1 MTVTSRQRPGILR
14 AVIRA
19 LLLLFP
25 LWLALHGPAAAA
37 TLTVGPDG
45 IPLAFAEALRQAR
58 DGDVIEV
65 LPGTYKGQ
73 VGVIGQKRLTIRGV
87 GERPVFDADGRHAE
101 GKAIWVVRNGD
112 VTVENIEF
120 RGARV
125 PDANG
130 AGIRF
135 EKGRL
140 TLLRC
145 RFVDNQN
152 GVLTANFNDAEL
164 RIRDSEFMQ
173 AVRQVGSLPHLLYV
187 GRIARLEVSGS
198 RFHQGF
204 EGHLSKSRAAVNRIA
219 YNLLVDGPEGGASY
233 EIDLPN
239 GGDSVVIGNIIAQS
253 RQTQNPVLVSF
264 GAEGRAWPE
273 SRLLLAHNTLVSDYP
288 LAWFMRSWP
297 ERLGEG
303 VEIRAVNN
311 LTVGAGVFSWGSAGR
326 FDGNWPTV
334 ASSLV
339 EPGLL
344 DFALRPDSWL
354 RGRADDPRGLAGDE
368 AVPSAEFVLPVG
380 TRPLAPPPAW
390 SPGALQR

>member
-1 MTVTSRQRPGILR
+1 M
-14 AVIRA
+14 IRA
-19 LLLLFP
+19 LLLLLP
-25 LWLALHGPAAAA
+25 LLLSLHSAAA

-45 IPLAFAEALRQAR
+45 VPLGFGDALRQAR

-65 LPGTYKGQ
+65 LPGVYKGAI
-73 VGVIGQKRLTIRGV
+73 GVIGQRRLTIRGV

-101 GKAIWVVRNGD
+101 GKAIWVVRDGD
-112 VTVENIEF
+112 ITVENIEF

-140 TLLRC
+140 TVLRC

-152 GVLTANFNDAEL
+152 GLLTANFNDAEL
-164 RIRDSEFMQ
+164 FIRDSEFLQ
-173 AVRQVGSLPHLLYV
+173 APRAVGTLPHLLYV
-187 GRIARLEVSGS
+187 GRIARVEVSGS

-204 EGHLSKSRAAVNRIA
+204 EGHLIKSRAAVSRIA

-239 GGDSVVIGNIIAQS
+239 GGDAVVIGNVIAQS
-253 RQTQNPVLVSF
+253 RLTQNPVLVSF

-297 ERLGEG
+297 EKLGDG
-303 VEIRAVNN
+303 VQIRAVNN
-311 LTVGAGVFSWGSAGR
+311 LSVGPGVFAWGSAGR

-339 EPGLL
+339 EPMLL

-368 AVPSAEFVLPVG
+368 AVPSAEFTLPVG
-380 TRPLAPPPAW
+380 TRPLVAPAAW

>member
-1 MTVTSRQRPGILR
+1 M
-14 AVIRA
+14 IRA
-19 LLLLFP
+19 LLLLLP
-25 LWLALHGPAAAA
+25 LLLSLHSAAA

-45 IPLAFAEALRQAR
+45 VPLGFGDALRQAR

-65 LPGTYKGQ
+65 LPGVYKGAI
-73 VGVIGQKRLTIRGV
+73 GVIGQRRLTIRGV

-101 GKAIWVVRNGD
+101 GKAIWVVRDGD
-112 VTVENIEF
+112 ITVENIEF

-140 TLLRC
+140 TVLRC

-152 GVLTANFNDAEL
+152 GLLTANFNDAEL
-164 RIRDSEFMQ
+164 FIRDSEFLQ
-173 AVRQVGSLPHLLYV
+173 APRAVGTLPHLLYV
-187 GRIARLEVSGS
+187 GRIARVEVSGS

-204 EGHLSKSRAAVNRIA
+204 EGHLIKSRAAVSRIA

-239 GGDSVVIGNIIAQS
+239 GGDAVVVGNIIAQS
-253 RQTQNPVLVSF
+253 RLTQNPVLVSF

-297 ERLGEG
+297 EKLGDG
-303 VEIRAVNN
+303 VQIRAVNN
-311 LTVGAGVFSWGSAGR
+311 LSVGPGVFAWGSAGR

-339 EPGLL
+339 EPMLL

-368 AVPSAEFVLPVG
+368 AVPSAEFTLPVG
-380 TRPLAPPPAW
+380 TRPLVAPAAW